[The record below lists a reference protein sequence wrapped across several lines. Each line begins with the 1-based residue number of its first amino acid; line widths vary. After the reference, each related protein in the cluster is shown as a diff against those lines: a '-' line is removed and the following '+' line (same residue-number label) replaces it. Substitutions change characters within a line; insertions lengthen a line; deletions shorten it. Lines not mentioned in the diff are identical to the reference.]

1 MSKQHYQKGYKGTFC
16 FLPKHSYFYDWLH
29 KSMGRKSYL
38 EINISNKKELSS
50 VVTIINDSSYILSF
64 CPLHL
69 RYVLVNVGFGHAC
82 IIQEQKYDSNL
93 HKKKQIFFSKLISLL
108 PHSCFLF
115 FSLHPN
121 LMAATT

>member
-64 CPLHL
+64 CPLPL

-93 HKKKQIFFSKLISLL
+93 HKKNPIFFL
-108 PHSCFLF
+108 
-115 FSLHPN
+115 
-121 LMAATT
+121 